1 MWERSRSSVAV
12 VVVAAALMV
21 VATATAPLG
30 AQTPPPPTP
39 PTTANLL
46 EELVRQLLPST
57 TVAPPPT
64 TAAPAPTAPA
74 AGPAAKPGA
83 PPPGPTTT
91 TSPAPGVIPPE
102 FIPLINSVRRS
113 GGRSTSALM
122 DALRPMQDLG
132 LTAEEAAIAGFGH
145 FPVAGEATYRDDW
158 WEARFGPPFHLHEGT
173 DIFATRGTPVRAPFA
188 GVVRFEDSG
197 LGGKGAY
204 VTVPDGTYYYMAHL
218 DSFSSKFRS
227 GSAVKQGDVVGFVGD
242 SGNAAGGSPHVH
254 FEIHPRGGA
263 AINPKPV
270 LDGWITDAING
281 ASALLAANS
290 IGVSRAIT
298 GAGVLRRFDAQSPT
312 TAGRSMAP
320 LLWAS
325 SVSAGGGTIRLAQ
338 LQVARIANRIDWDR
352 MSSAAQAQADAFRE
366 GREVARSILGPLTPP
381 VLAPLLGSGS

>member
-1 MWERSRSSVAV
+1 
-12 VVVAAALMV
+12 MV
-21 VATATAPLG
+21 TVIVLLAMATTQAG
-30 AQTPPPPTP
+30 AQVPPPTTT
-39 PTTANLL
+39 PTTVNLL
-46 EELVRQLLPST
+46 DDLVRKLLPTT
-57 TVAPPPT
+57 TVAPAPT
-64 TAAPAPTAPA
+64 PAPAAPAPAPA
-74 AGPAAKPGA
+74 GAAPKPGA
-83 PPPGPTTT
+83 PAAPTTT
-91 TSPAPGVIPPE
+91 APAAPGVIPPE
-102 FIPLINSVRRS
+102 FVPLINSVRRS
-113 GGRSTSALM
+113 GSRSTSPLL

-173 DIFATRGTPVRAPFA
+173 DIFAARGTPVRAPFA

-218 DSFSSKFRS
+218 DSFSPKFRS

-263 AINPKPV
+263 AVNPKPI
-270 LDGWITDAING
+270 LDAWLAEAING

-290 IGVSRAIT
+290 VGVSRAIT
-298 GAGVLRRFDAQSPT
+298 GAGVLRRFDAQTPS
-312 TAGRSMAP
+312 ASGRAVGP

-338 LQVARIANRIDWDR
+338 LQVARMAGRIDWDR
-352 MSSAAQAQADAFRE
+352 MTSAAQAQADAYRE
-366 GREVARSILGPLTPP
+366 GRDVARSILAPITPSI
-381 VLAPLLGSGS
+381 LAPLLGSGS

>member
-1 MWERSRSSVAV
+1 VSERFRSSTAV
-12 VVVAAALMV
+12 VVTVIVLLAM
-21 VATATAPLG
+21 ATTQAG
-30 AQTPPPPTP
+30 AQ
-39 PTTANLL
+39 
-46 EELVRQLLPST
+46 
-57 TVAPPPT
+57 APPPT
-64 TAAPAPTAPA
+64 TTPTTVNLLDDLVRKLLPTTTVAPAPTPAPAPAAPAPAGAAP
-74 AGPAAKPGA
+74 KPGA
-83 PPPGPTTT
+83 PAAPTTT
-91 TSPAPGVIPPE
+91 APAAPGVIPPE
-102 FIPLINSVRRS
+102 FVPLINSVRRS
-113 GGRSTSALM
+113 GSRSTSPLL

-173 DIFATRGTPVRAPFA
+173 DIFAARGTPVRAPFA

-218 DSFSSKFRS
+218 DSFSPKFRS

-263 AINPKPV
+263 AVNPKPI
-270 LDGWITDAING
+270 LDAWLAEAING

-290 IGVSRAIT
+290 VGVSRAIT
-298 GAGVLRRFDAQSPT
+298 GAGVLRRFDAQTPS
-312 TAGRSMAP
+312 ASGRAVGP

-338 LQVARIANRIDWDR
+338 LQVARMAGRIDWDR
-352 MSSAAQAQADAFRE
+352 MTSAAQAQADAYRE
-366 GREVARSILGPLTPP
+366 GRDVARSILAPITPSI
-381 VLAPLLGSGS
+381 LAPLLGSGS